1 MTKKKSSPSEAPES
15 PVNDSDNKIA
25 INTGTGVVNVS
36 MDDLYHNYQ
45 GIKPASVLEWE
56 REYKKNLKECEKLVE
71 DIEKKVIQE
80 INDMALDISDVN
92 LDRGIELVEN
102 VMSVIGNTDDV
113 SAEDWA
119 GYIMMGFKDSYNEIK
134 ATKLAKK
141 IYPGAK
147 ESKNGTLWVKKDEK
161 RWFTANF
168 IRDII
173 SIISNV
179 VDL

>member
-15 PVNDSDNKIA
+15 PQNGSDNKIA
-25 INTGTGVVNVS
+25 INTGTGTVNVS
-36 MDDLYHNYQ
+36 MEELYHNYQ

-56 REYKKNLKECEKLVE
+56 KEYKDYEISLKKCEKLVE

-80 INDMALDISDVN
+80 INDMGLEVSDLDLN
-92 LDRGIELVEN
+92 RGIELVEN
-102 VMSVIGNTDDV
+102 VMTVLGDPDSV

-119 GYIMMGFKDSYNEIK
+119 GYIMMGLKDSYNEIK

-161 RWFTANF
+161 R
-168 IRDII
+168 
-173 SIISNV
+173 
-179 VDL
+179 